1 MATGEPFRRT
11 NNHNTHMIT
20 LKSDNLSF
28 SFPGIGEELHRL
40 VEGHIQATL
49 PRLLAEDRDE
59 VVSALKSQW
68 AFRNAKAEE
77 RKKAEDKVLKAMPA
91 QIEAALRR
99 KCMSRA
105 RLDRRDEFA
114 TVSVEFQRTLRI
126 PDDGKVYPLPA
137 GVGRFPLRHV
147 DDHEKS
153 VPASWLKRGG
163 VMMPMHQSEAL
174 WLNFDAGYPFAM
186 KVGAGKINAVTGEVW
201 TAGLQREPQNYLV
214 LPEQPW
220 LDGFAV
226 SKGIIRQFVAMP
238 LGDGYSVEEQLTGN
252 ADVGG
257 IQLQVFPMKAEAY
270 FQKELAAALPTRL
283 EDLLEELVGEWIS
296 DSGISYCLN
305 TALSMQHCAEG
316 MGLGAGGTMRQE
328 IYDDPHDFT
337 DWDTTATSRC
347 FIHLCNSLVW
357 RQITGS
363 NPPHPPLTAKEYA
376 KSGIPWFD
384 HYRDDLRA
392 VDGSKILGGVKSV
405 AQLGKAK
412 GTAPL
417 PDNTTITPELIV
429 QYGNARRPDEV
440 REWVEP

>member
-1 MATGEPFRRT
+1 
-11 NNHNTHMIT
+11 MIT

-28 SFPGIGEELHRL
+28 SFPEIDEELRRL
-40 VEGHIQATL
+40 VESHIQATL
-49 PRLLAEDRDE
+49 PRLLAEDRTLL
-59 VVSALKSQW
+59 VSALESKW
-68 AFRNAKAEE
+68 AFRNASAKE
-77 RKKAEDKVLKAMPA
+77 KKTASDKLLKATPA
-91 QIEAALRR
+91 QIEAALRA
-99 KCMSRA
+99 KCTRRA
-105 RLDRRDEFA
+105 RLDGRDEFA
-114 TVSVEFQRTLRI
+114 TVGVEFQRTLRI

-137 GVGRFPLRHV
+137 GVGSFPLRHV
-147 DDHEKS
+147 DDFEES
-153 VPASWLKRGG
+153 VPESWLKRGG

-174 WLNFDAGYPFAM
+174 WLNFDAAYPFAM
-186 KVGAGKINAVTGEVW
+186 KVGAGKINAVTGEGW
-201 TAGLQREPQNYLV
+201 TAGLHSEPQNYLV

-238 LGDGYSVEEQLTGN
+238 LGDGYSVEEQLTGS

-270 FQKELAAALPTRL
+270 FRKELADELPAKL
-283 EDLLEELVGEWIS
+283 EDLLNELVGSWIS
-296 DSGISYCLN
+296 DTGIRYSL
-305 TALSMQHCAEG
+305 CARAPMMAECS

-328 IYDDPHDFT
+328 IYDDPNDFA
-337 DWDTTATSRC
+337 DWNTAVTSRC
-347 FIHLCNSLVW
+347 FVHLCNSLVW
-357 RQITGS
+357 RQITGK

-376 KSGIPWFD
+376 NAGIPWFD
-384 HYRDDLRA
+384 YYRDDLRA

-405 AQLGKAK
+405 VQLGKAK

-417 PDNTTITPELIV
+417 PDNTTIAPELIV

>member
-1 MATGEPFRRT
+1 
-11 NNHNTHMIT
+11 MIT

-28 SFPGIGEELHRL
+28 SFPEIGEELHRL

-59 VVSALKSQW
+59 VASTLKSQW

-77 RKKAEDKVLKAMPA
+77 RKKAEDKVLKATPA
-91 QIEAALRR
+91 QIEAALRQ
-99 KCMSRA
+99 KCMSQA

-147 DDHEKS
+147 DDYEKS
-153 VPASWLKRGG
+153 VPESWLKRGG

-186 KVGAGKINAVTGEVW
+186 KVGAGKINAVTGEAW

-220 LDGFAV
+220 LDGFVV

-257 IQLQVFPMKAEAY
+257 IQLQVFPMKVEAY
-270 FQKELAAALPTRL
+270 FRNELADRMPTRL
-283 EDLLEELVGEWIS
+283 HDLLEELVGSWIS
-296 DSGISYCLN
+296 DRGISRCL
-305 TALSMQHCAEG
+305 CAAAPMLCEEA

-337 DWDTTATSRC
+337 DWNTAATSRC

-384 HYRDDLRA
+384 YYRDDLRA

-417 PDNTTITPELIV
+417 PDNTTIAPELIV

>member
-1 MATGEPFRRT
+1 
-11 NNHNTHMIT
+11 MIT

-28 SFPGIGEELHRL
+28 SFPEIGEELRHR
-40 VEGHIQATL
+40 VESHVQAIL

-59 VVSALKSQW
+59 IASALKSQW
-68 AFRNAKAEE
+68 AFRNASEEE
-77 RKKAEDKVLKAMPA
+77 RKAALDKVLKATPA

-99 KCMSRA
+99 KCVSRA
-105 RLDRRDEFA
+105 RLDGRDEFA
-114 TVSVEFQRTLRI
+114 KVSVAFQRTLRI

-147 DDHEKS
+147 DDFEKS
-153 VPASWLKRGG
+153 VPESWLKRGG

-174 WLNFDAGYPFAM
+174 WLNFDADYPFAM
-186 KVGAGKINAVTGEVW
+186 KVGAGKINAVTGEGW
-201 TAGLQREPQNYLV
+201 TPGLQNEPQNYLV

-270 FQKELAAALPTRL
+270 FRKELADRLPTRL
-283 EDLLEELVGEWIS
+283 HDLLEELVGSWIS
-296 DSGISYCLN
+296 ESGVLYCRASAPMLCEE
-305 TALSMQHCAEG
+305 A

-328 IYDDPHDFT
+328 IYDDPHDFA
-337 DWDTTATSRC
+337 DWNTAATSRC

-384 HYRDDLRA
+384 YYRDDLRA
-392 VDGSKILGGVKSV
+392 VDGSKTLGGVKSV

-417 PDNTTITPELIV
+417 PDNTTIAPELIV

>member
-1 MATGEPFRRT
+1 
-11 NNHNTHMIT
+11 MIT
-20 LKSDNLSF
+20 LKSDHLRF
-28 SFPGIGEELHRL
+28 SFPQIDEELHRL
-40 VEGHIQATL
+40 VENHLERTM
-49 PRLLAEDRDE
+49 PRLLAEDRVE
-59 VVSALKSQW
+59 VASQLSSMW
-68 AFRNAKAEE
+68 AFRCASQERQEATVDKLFKAT
-77 RKKAEDKVLKAMPA
+77 PA
-91 QIEAALRR
+91 QIRNALRR
-99 KCMSRA
+99 KCERRA
-105 RLDRRDEFA
+105 RLDRDQFA

-147 DDHEKS
+147 DDFEKS

-174 WLNFDAGYPFAM
+174 WLNFDADYPFAM
-186 KVGAGKINAVTGEVW
+186 KVGAGKINAVTGEGW
-201 TAGLQREPQNYLV
+201 TAELQRHPQNYLV

-220 LDGFAV
+220 LDGFAI
-226 SKGIIRQFVAMP
+226 SKGTIRQFVAMP
-238 LGDGYSVEEQLTGN
+238 LGDGYTVEEQLTGN

-270 FQKELAAALPTRL
+270 FRIELADRLPAKL
-283 EDLLEELVGEWIS
+283 ADLVDELVGDWIS
-296 DSGISYCLN
+296 DTGISRCL
-305 TALSMQHCAEG
+305 CASAPLCEEA

-328 IYDDPHDFT
+328 IYDDPNNFA
-337 DWDTTATSRC
+337 DWNTAATSRC

-384 HYRDDLRA
+384 YYRDDLRA
-392 VDGSKILGGVKSV
+392 VEGSKILGGVKSV
-405 AQLGKAK
+405 AQLGNAK

-417 PDNTTITPELIV
+417 PDNTTIAPELIV